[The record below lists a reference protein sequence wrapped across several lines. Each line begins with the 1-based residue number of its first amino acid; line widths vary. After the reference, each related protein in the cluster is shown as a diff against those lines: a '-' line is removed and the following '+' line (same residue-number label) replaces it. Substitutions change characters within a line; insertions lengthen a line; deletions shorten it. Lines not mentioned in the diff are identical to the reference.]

1 MFADEIASYTQSGAG
16 PDGKGQLKRM
26 VSEEAKLKR
35 MRSVSESEK
44 KEEKKV
50 WCGNVECLRKR
61 YDVVM
66 LSVWEKGMMW

>member
-1 MFADEIASYTQSGAG
+1 MFADEIASYTQGGAS

-35 MRSVSESEK
+35 MHSVSESEK

-50 WCGNVECLRKR
+50 WSGNVECLRKR